1 MGMLCH
7 LLSLAGI
14 VIPVVGNIV
23 GPLVIWLMKKEQSAF
38 VDANGKESLNF
49 QITVLIA
56 VVVSFLL
63 CFVLI
68 GLLLLPAVSIAA
80 IVFAII
86 AGIKASNGE
95 VYRYPV
101 CIRFIK

>member
-7 LLSLAGI
+7 LLSLTGL
-14 VIPVVGNIV
+14 VIPLGNII

-49 QITVLIA
+49 QITVFIA
-56 VVVSFLL
+56 VIVSILL
-63 CFVLI
+63 CFVII
-68 GLLLLPAVSIAA
+68 GILLLPVVGIAA